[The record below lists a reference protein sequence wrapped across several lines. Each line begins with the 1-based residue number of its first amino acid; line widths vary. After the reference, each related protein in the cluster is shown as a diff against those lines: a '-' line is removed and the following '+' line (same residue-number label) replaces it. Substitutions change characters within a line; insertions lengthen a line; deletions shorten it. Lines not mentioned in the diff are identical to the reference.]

1 MICKN
6 FFFLET
12 DGSSLYIYYQ
22 DYFQPFTFSFGEKF
36 LEGFFRENGLDFPFR
51 SADYKELIRLIRGK
65 KREVKSLNECRTNE
79 HRILYNDGVLDI
91 RDGLMH
97 EPRREDYLFSKIAY
111 DLEWDKKFSPIP
123 EARGLYRGFV
133 AIILKWRD
141 ICGNSSA
148 IC

>member
-1 MICKN
+1 M
-6 FFFLET
+6 
-12 DGSSLYIYYQ
+12 
-22 DYFQPFTFSFGEKF
+22 
-36 LEGFFRENGLDFPFR
+36 DFPFR